1 MTFQDFILINS
12 TPVIYTTIAFIQLDI
27 HDKNVDLPDCLHQRF
42 LISKFSLN
50 VWFYLKLI
58 HVNTTKINY
67 LRH

>member
-1 MTFQDFILINS
+1 MTFQDFTPINS
-12 TPVIYTTIAFIQLDI
+12 TPVIYKTIAFIQLDI
-27 HDKNVDLPDCLHQRF
+27 HDKNVDQPDCLHQRF

-50 VWFYLKLI
+50 VWFYSKLN